1 MVTKINNPTK
11 KYIYFNKSTG
21 KVHDNLLDV
30 LNIDLVK
37 NADLKAHE
45 YNISN
50 FFCRPDRYKE
60 VVDGIYPIP
69 PRSIWEFKDNK
80 FYNVNSRSAPL
91 NIKSDFGELL
101 EIIDRLS
108 KPLLHKKIGIEL
120 SGGLDTSIVIGL
132 IKNLGIDPFLVGTKS
147 NLYELR
153 TESHI
158 QEKYANDHAN
168 TCLINSDETLPFTN
182 LLACPSHQLP
192 SSSSLYYMHAFKIAQ
207 ESSKRGVSV
216 ILSGMGFDALLCE
229 HPTQENINLLPKSW
243 KSWLLDDNW
252 FNENIY
258 NKFGIT
264 YKSGAS
270 SPIIIKKVWSMRNQ
284 EGEDLKKRWSRKV
297 FSDYLP
303 KELVNYAY
311 KADNSGG
318 FIIGLLRSKTEI
330 SEAFKAAHR
339 VTQLKEFSQNSLD
352 SLLNNVHLA
361 DETKDKLILA
371 RVSFANW
378 IYGLVREKII

>member
-1 MVTKINNPTK
+1 
-11 KYIYFNKSTG
+11 
-21 KVHDNLLDV
+21 
-30 LNIDLVK
+30 
-37 NADLKAHE
+37 
-45 YNISN
+45 
-50 FFCRPDRYKE
+50 
-60 VVDGIYPIP
+60 
-69 PRSIWEFKDNK
+69 
-80 FYNVNSRSAPL
+80 
-91 NIKSDFGELL
+91 
-101 EIIDRLS
+101 
-108 KPLLHKKIGIEL
+108 
-120 SGGLDTSIVIGL
+120 
-132 IKNLGIDPFLVGTKS
+132 
-147 NLYELR
+147 
-153 TESHI
+153 
-158 QEKYANDHAN
+158 
-168 TCLINSDETLPFTN
+168 
-182 LLACPSHQLP
+182 
-192 SSSSLYYMHAFKIAQ
+192 
-207 ESSKRGVSV
+207 
-216 ILSGMGFDALLCE
+216 MGFDALLCE

-284 EGEDLKKRWSRKV
+284 EGEDLKKRWSREV